1 MRNYMEFFK
10 HGVADLHVILKD
22 SLLVRAV
29 HEELESCE
37 PREKSEEVRAKME
50 EHTFDIMG
58 YKVGNKV
65 VGYVRQGDLQ
75 SGTCDACQQPLE
87 PSDTVNACA
96 RILEMLSRMKN
107 RRWLFTAAKDEIIG
121 IVTLADLQKSPVR
134 MALFGLVSLLEIHTL
149 SMVRS
154 CYPCNSDIE
163 QGLGPCKSLDE
174 AKKHYEDMQ
183 DRHEDT
189 DLAAC
194 LLLPAK
200 RDLLC
205 DIRSLPEFLGFRN
218 RGEARD
224 VLRQAIALRN
234 NLVHGRDV
242 VHGLCD
248 VGRARRVFTQP
259 AKLRNNL
266 AHGSDVVE
274 ENPWTKPIELVEKV
288 EKVLHNYE
296 TNREAFERQFGANG
310 KKP

>member
-1 MRNYMEFFK
+1 MRDYMEFFK
-10 HGVADLHVILKD
+10 YGVADLHVILKD

-29 HEELESCE
+29 HEELKSCV
-37 PREKSEEVRAKME
+37 PGKKAQEVRAEMKK
-50 EHTFDIMG
+50 HTFDIMG

-65 VGYVRQGDLQ
+65 RGYVRQKDLI
-75 SGTCDACQQPLE
+75 SGTCDEYRKPLE
-87 PSDTVNACA
+87 PSDTINACSP
-96 RILEMLSRMKN
+96 ILVMLSRMKN
-107 RRWLFTAAKDEIIG
+107 RRWLFTAAKDDVIG

-149 SMVRS
+149 SMVRT
-154 CYPCNSDIE
+154 CYPCKSDIE
-163 QGLGPCKSLDE
+163 QGLRPCKSLDE
-174 AKKHYEDMQ
+174 AKNCYEDMQ

-242 VHGLCD
+242 VHGLCN
-248 VGRARRVFTQP
+248 VGRARRVFTQT

-266 AHGSDVVE
+266 VHGRDVVE
-274 ENPWTKPIELVEKV
+274 ENPWIKPIELVEKV